1 MENHPNLTKPPP
13 PSQTVLFLFCCFN
26 ELFFIALYL
35 LSFSSP
41 LLSPSL
47 LNPNPNPNQDHF
59 ITSSAQPGSPAHPTP
74 STLFLNPW
82 SAGALEAA
90 RANKMD
96 STGPWIL
103 AGLSAPVCVGKQ
115 IINLIQLVKASRWL
129 AEGDVEKRRMS
140 RRADAEAR
148 LRGGGGESVKA

>member
-1 MENHPNLTKPPP
+1 MLIIFR
-13 PSQTVLFLFCCFN
+13 QTVLFLFCALN

-47 LNPNPNPNQDHF
+47 LTTNDSA
-59 ITSSAQPGSPAHPTP
+59 TSTQPGHPAHPAP

-96 STGPWIL
+96 STVPWIL
-103 AGLSAPVCVGKQ
+103 AGLSAPICVGKQ
-115 IINLIQLVKASRWL
+115 IINVIQLVKASRWL
-129 AEGDVEKRRMS
+129 AEGDVEMRRQNAA
-140 RRADAEAR
+140 RA
-148 LRGGGGESVKA
+148 KKNK

>member
-1 MENHPNLTKPPP
+1 MSLVRLSQLLT
-13 PSQTVLFLFCCFN
+13 SFLQIVLFVFCTLN
-26 ELFFIALYL
+26 ELFFIAIYL

-47 LNPNPNPNQDHF
+47 LNTDHSA
-59 ITSSAQPGSPAHPTP
+59 TSTQPGSPAHPAP

-96 STGPWIL
+96 STVPWIL
-103 AGLSAPVCVGKQ
+103 AGLSAPVCAGKQ
-115 IINLIQLVKASRWL
+115 IINVIQLIKASRWL
-129 AEGDVEKRRMS
+129 AEGDVEARR
-140 RRADAEAR
+140 RNAAVRKKK
-148 LRGGGGESVKA
+148 G